1 MARNKTGEHKQM
13 FLGMLNWQSFFFFTY
28 TGGAKSRYICFCH
41 TPEQS
46 LWLQNSTDLI
56 RREVIIN
63 ISPSEENLSA
73 CMGEEIKDCKVICQG
88 LIRSNYASVKRNHRC
103 FSVSLVP
110 YLFSQFILEIAV
122 FYWKCSPVFLPITNT
137 VVSSKAKQ
145 SRCKSHVAPFSHPEE

>member
-1 MARNKTGEHKQM
+1 MARNKTGEHKHM
-13 FLGMLNWQSFFFFTY
+13 FLGILNCQSFFFHLNRWR
-28 TGGAKSRYICFCH
+28 KKPILCFCH

-73 CMGEEIKDCKVICQG
+73 CMGEEIKDWVICQG

-110 YLFSQFILEIAV
+110 YLFSQFILEIAF
-122 FYWKCSPVFLPITNT
+122 FYWKCSPVFIPITNT

-145 SRCKSHVAPFSHPEE
+145 SRCKCHVAPFSHPEE